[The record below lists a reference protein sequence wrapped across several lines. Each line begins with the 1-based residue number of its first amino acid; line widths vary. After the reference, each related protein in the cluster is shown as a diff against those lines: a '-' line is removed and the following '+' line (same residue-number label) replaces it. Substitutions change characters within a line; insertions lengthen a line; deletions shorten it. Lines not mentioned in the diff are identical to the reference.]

1 MVEVRERLL
10 ESGGAHLRSGDR
22 SVIVRLAWLAACVL
36 ACGPSRPPVV
46 APRSEPQAAPAP
58 KIGRAGWGVIE
69 YREVGITGA
78 TFTLESA
85 RACSEVPAPAAG
97 RDVVLDSDAER
108 MRCRLRPWHGRVSL
122 AVRHTDG
129 AWTEL
134 APLQSDREGRLR
146 IRFAELEREL
156 RDTSGRPLAQFVAL
170 RVGQGGWGGTYDLAR
185 LRELQADVHAS
196 WIGRGRGV
204 PALFGVL
211 HPTHSRAGSIAELAV
226 EARLARQ
233 EQDFAAIERGELA
246 PEAFLDRHVWSPLRV
261 RVAAMLSRASVTPE

>member
-1 MVEVRERLL
+1 M
-10 ESGGAHLRSGDR
+10 
-22 SVIVRLAWLAACVL
+22 IVRLACVVACLL
-36 ACGPSRPPVV
+36 ACGPSRAPVV
-46 APRSEPQAAPAP
+46 APLREPQVAPAP

-78 TFTLESA
+78 SFTLEAA
-85 RACSEVPAPAAG
+85 RGCNDIPAPAAG
-97 RDVVLDSDAER
+97 RDVLLDSDAER
-108 MRCRLRPWHGRVSL
+108 KRCRLRPWHGQVSL
-122 AVRHTDG
+122 AVRNVEG
-129 AWTEL
+129 AWIDL
-134 APLQSDREGRLR
+134 LPRQSDREGRLR

-156 RDTSGRPLAQFVAL
+156 RDATGRPLAEYVAL
-170 RVGQGGWGGTYDLAR
+170 RVGRGGWGGTYDLAR

-211 HPTHSRAGSIAELAV
+211 HPSHPRAGSIAELAV

-246 PEAFLDRHVWSPLRV
+246 PEAFLERHVWSPLRV
-261 RVAAMLSRASVTPE
+261 RVAAMLSKTAATPE